1 MEITN
6 PHKVEHRKLGREKAH
21 GLAWDDKNKIELDVR
36 LTGYRY
42 LLTALHEHF
51 HLKHPD
57 WSETRYGQTVLGFTS
72 NDCRQRS
79 LRAARALCRTG
90 SDHDPC
96 LGHATVSSACAVPI
110 PLVSSGSA

>member
-6 PHKVEHRKLGREKAH
+6 PHKVEHRKLGREKAL

-36 LTGYRY
+36 LSGYRY

-57 WSETRYGQTVLGFTS
+57 WSETRVNKESSKTARFLWKLGF
-72 NDCRQRS
+72 RWVE
-79 LRAARALCRTG
+79 LK
-90 SDHDPC
+90 
-96 LGHATVSSACAVPI
+96 
-110 PLVSSGSA
+110 